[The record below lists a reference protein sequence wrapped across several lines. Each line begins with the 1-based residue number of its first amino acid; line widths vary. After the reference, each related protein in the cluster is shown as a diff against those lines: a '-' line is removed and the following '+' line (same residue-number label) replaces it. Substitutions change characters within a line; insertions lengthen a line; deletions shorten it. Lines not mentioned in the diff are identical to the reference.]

1 MDFPTPNLVP
11 MVEIWPGC
19 PARTAAAVLA
29 AVPSS
34 WAVFGTPAATIL
46 VGPKVLGDRAR
57 RNGADVEAEA
67 PADD

>member
-29 AVPSS
+29 AVPSA
-34 WAVFGTPAATIL
+34 WVTFGTPAATIL
-46 VGPKVLGDRAR
+46 VGPKMPGDSR
-57 RNGADVEAEA
+57 RNGAEPAEVEAQ
-67 PADD
+67 ADD